1 MPTILPLILV
11 LIAVVN
17 IISKSKKQQE
27 ARNAAAQRTRPV
39 PPQAQPV
46 RNASPAVPRPAA
58 PQHETRPLE
67 AHIHTPVMGVEGE
80 GTEGIDCCHEYM
92 LSSPEEEKP
101 AAVSVPQNES
111 ISAQTLLQ
119 GVIFSEI
126 LGRRQVRRYGGRRA

>member
-27 ARNAAAQRTRPV
+27 ARSAAQRNRPM
-39 PPQAQPV
+39 PPQAQPPV
-46 RNASPAVPRPAA
+46 RNVSPAASRPAA
-58 PQHETRPLE
+58 PLHESRPLE
-67 AHIHTPVMGVEGE
+67 AHIHTPVMGIEGE

-92 LSSPEEEKP
+92 LSTPEEEKP
-101 AAVSVPQNES
+101 AAVSVPQNEN
-111 ISAQTLLQ
+111 INAQTLLQ